1 MLGKYSNVPIN
12 QEFTDGGN
20 DWKNMT
26 KYISHV
32 NQQKNFSNLNVGISD
47 AINKL
52 KSGSHSNNV
61 SNSSTP
67 NNFVVD
73 SQNQNYLQHQYH
85 H

>member
-1 MLGKYSNVPIN
+1 
-12 QEFTDGGN
+12 
-20 DWKNMT
+20 MT
-26 KYISHV
+26 KFISHV

-52 KSGSHSNNV
+52 KSGSSASHSNNV

-67 NNFVVD
+67 NNLVVD